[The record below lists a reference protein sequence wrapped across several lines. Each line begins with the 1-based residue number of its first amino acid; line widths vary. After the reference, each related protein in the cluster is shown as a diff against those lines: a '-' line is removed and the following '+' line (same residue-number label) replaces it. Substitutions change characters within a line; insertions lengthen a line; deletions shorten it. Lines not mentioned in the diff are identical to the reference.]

1 MAKFSILSALS
12 RKASKQPDTRNLA
25 GGRAYAQS
33 PKLELVSTL
42 LTTFLK
48 DEFYRTE
55 KQTMARIQELIIKVN
70 DPLFVAKAAVYV
82 RQAHGMR
89 SVSHLVAGELA
100 RQVKGADWTRSFFNA
115 VVRRPDDVLEIL
127 GYYLGTYGRPIPN
140 SLKKGL
146 GLALSRFDDYQL
158 SKYRREHADF
168 KLVDA
173 VNLLRPKATEPLGKL
188 VRGELAAPG
197 TWETRLTQAGDSDEH
212 EDLAAAKKAAWTEL
226 VQGRKLGYL
235 ALLRNLRNLLTQAPE
250 LAEEVCQQLTQ
261 ETAIRRSL
269 VFPFQFLTA
278 LEVLQQ
284 GNLPEASRLMN
295 ALNQAVDLSLANVP
309 DFEGRTLVALDCSGS
324 MRGRP
329 QQIGS
334 LFAAVLVKRSAADLL
349 VFSDQ
354 ARYLSLNRSDSTL
367 SLAKS
372 IGFAQG
378 GTNFNSLFEKADKT
392 YDRIIILSDMQA
404 WMGEGAPTKSF
415 ADYRRRHDAQPR
427 IFSFDLKGYGSLQ
440 FPEPGV
446 FALAGWSERS
456 FGLLTQLDQDPAI
469 LLKEVESTPLAV

>member
-1 MAKFSILSALS
+1 MAKFSLLSALS

-25 GGRAYAQS
+25 GGRAYTQS

-55 KQTMARIQELIIKVN
+55 KQTMARIQELITRVN
-70 DPLFVAKAAVYV
+70 DPVFVAKAAVYV
-82 RQAHGMR
+82 RQTHGMR
-89 SVSHLVAGELA
+89 SVSHLVAGEIA
-100 RQVKGADWTRSFFNA
+100 RTVKGADWTRPFFNA

-127 GYYLGTYGRPIPN
+127 SYYLGNYGRPIPN

-146 GLALSRFDDYQL
+146 GQALSRFDEYQL
-158 SKYRREHADF
+158 AKYRREHADF

-188 VRGELAAPG
+188 VRGELAPAE
-197 TWETRLTQAGDSDEH
+197 TWETRLTQAGSDGDQEV
-212 EDLAAAKKAAWTEL
+212 LAAKQAAWSEL
-226 VQGRKLGYL
+226 LRGRKLGYL

-250 LAEEVCQQLTQ
+250 LAEELCTQLTN
-261 ETAIRRSL
+261 EAAIRRSL

-284 GNLPEASRLMN
+284 GNLPEASRVMD
-295 ALNQAVDLSLANVP
+295 ALSKAVDLSLANVP
-309 DFEGRTLVALDCSGS
+309 DFDGRTLVALDCSGS
-324 MRGRP
+324 MSGRP
-329 QQIGS
+329 QLIGA
-334 LFAAVLVKRSAADLL
+334 LFAAVLVKNSAADLL
-349 VFSDQ
+349 VFSEQ

-378 GTNFNSLFEKADKT
+378 GTNFNSLFEKADKA

-404 WMGEGAPTKSF
+404 WMGDGAPSKSF

-440 FPEPGV
+440 FPEPGI

-469 LLKEVESTPLAV
+469 LLKEVEATPLAV

>member
-12 RKASKQPDTRNLA
+12 RKAPAQPDTRNLA

-55 KQTMARIQELIIKVN
+55 QKTMARIQELITQVD
-70 DPLFVAKAAVYV
+70 DPRFVAKAAVYV

-89 SVSHLVAGELA
+89 SVSHLVAGEIA
-100 RQVKGADWTRSFFNA
+100 RRVKGADWTRGFFDA

-127 GYYLGTYGRPIPN
+127 GYYVGTYGRPIPN

-146 GLALSRFDDYQL
+146 GQALSRFDDYQL
-158 SKYRREHADF
+158 AKYRREHSAF

-173 VNLLRPKATEPLGKL
+173 VNLLRPKATAPLGRL
-188 VRGELAAPG
+188 VRGELAAPE
-197 TWETRLTQAGDSDEH
+197 TWETRLSQAGLVGEDH
-212 EDLAAAKKAAWTEL
+212 EVLAAKQAAWSEL
-226 VQGRKLGYL
+226 LRARKLGYL
-235 ALLRNLRNLLTQAPE
+235 ALLRNLRNILTQAPE
-250 LAEEVCQQLTQ
+250 LAPELCAQLTH
-261 ETAIRRSL
+261 EPAIRRSL

-278 LEVLQQ
+278 LEILQQ
-284 GNLPEASRLMN
+284 GNLPEASRLMD
-295 ALNQAVDLSLANVP
+295 ALNQAVDLSLSNVP
-309 DFEGRTLVALDCSGS
+309 AFEGRTLVALDCSGS
-324 MRGRP
+324 MSGRP
-329 QQIGS
+329 QLIGS
-334 LFAAVLVKRSAADLL
+334 LFAAVLVKNSAADLL
-349 VFSDQ
+349 VFSDS

-378 GTNFNSLFEKADKT
+378 GTDFNSIFEKADKA

-404 WMGEGAPTKSF
+404 WIGGGAPTRSL
-415 ADYRRRHDAQPR
+415 ADYRRRMGAQPR

-440 FPEPGV
+440 FPEPGI

-456 FGLLTQLDQDPAI
+456 FGLLTQLDQDPAL
-469 LLKEVESTPLAV
+469 LLKEVEATPLAV

>member
-12 RKASKQPDTRNLA
+12 RKASNQPDTRNLA

-55 KQTMARIQELIIKVN
+55 KQTMARIQELIVKVN

-146 GLALSRFDDYQL
+146 DLALSRFDEYQL

-173 VNLLRPKATEPLGKL
+173 VNLLRPKATEPLGRL

-212 EDLAAAKKAAWTEL
+212 ENLAAAKKAAWTEL
-226 VQGRKLGYL
+226 LQGRKLGYL

-250 LAEEVCQQLTQ
+250 LAEEV
-261 ETAIRRSL
+261 
-269 VFPFQFLTA
+269 
-278 LEVLQQ
+278 
-284 GNLPEASRLMN
+284 
-295 ALNQAVDLSLANVP
+295 
-309 DFEGRTLVALDCSGS
+309 
-324 MRGRP
+324 
-329 QQIGS
+329 
-334 LFAAVLVKRSAADLL
+334 
-349 VFSDQ
+349 
-354 ARYLSLNRSDSTL
+354 
-367 SLAKS
+367 
-372 IGFAQG
+372 
-378 GTNFNSLFEKADKT
+378 
-392 YDRIIILSDMQA
+392 
-404 WMGEGAPTKSF
+404 
-415 ADYRRRHDAQPR
+415 
-427 IFSFDLKGYGSLQ
+427 
-440 FPEPGV
+440 
-446 FALAGWSERS
+446 
-456 FGLLTQLDQDPAI
+456 
-469 LLKEVESTPLAV
+469 